1 MGISGLFL
9 KKVSWFNSKKTL
21 KDVKEILNTLNF
33 AYCIDSVSTN
43 EDSYNL
49 GINDPVCKSDFC
61 MYIFDNPKTEYLED
75 DNFSW
80 ISPNLYTAILIED
93 ISENEKSVLKI
104 LYEYFK
110 LYPNE
115 YFYSEEEWFYD
126 KNNIERIYFENPY
139 DSKWCYRNPKEK
151 R

>member
-1 MGISGLFL
+1 MGTSGLFL
-9 KKVSWFNSKKTL
+9 KKVSCFNSKKTL

-80 ISPNLYTAILIED
+80 ISPNFVTANLNCHKTATSD
-93 ISENEKSVLKI
+93 
-104 LYEYFK
+104 
-110 LYPNE
+110 
-115 YFYSEEEWFYD
+115 
-126 KNNIERIYFENPY
+126 
-139 DSKWCYRNPKEK
+139 
-151 R
+151 

>member
-1 MGISGLFL
+1 M
-9 KKVSWFNSKKTL
+9 
-21 KDVKEILNTLNF
+21 
-33 AYCIDSVSTN
+33 TN

-104 LYEYFK
+104 LYEYF
-110 LYPNE
+110 
-115 YFYSEEEWFYD
+115 YSEEEWF
-126 KNNIERIYFENPY
+126 
-139 DSKWCYRNPKEK
+139 
-151 R
+151 